1 MAADKEKSS
10 FVICSYAFSTL
21 DIFKSR
27 PQSKNKFQDTLWHK
41 VFDSRVSQVVLV
53 VKILPAMQDTQETQ
67 VHSLGQEDA
76 LEKGMAT
83 HSSIL
88 ACRIPWTEEPG
99 GLLESIGS
107 HRVGHDWSDLA
118 CTHAYLTQ
126 TNHLWISFGNIP
138 EDLFLRRD
146 VKSACFWDG
155 TSLTFRK
162 HLWWALMIPF
172 CPSHHSGGFL
182 VFFFWPH
189 HAARGIL
196 VPWSGIKPAPHGAQK
211 S

>member
-10 FVICSYAFSTL
+10 FVICSYASPTL

-53 VKILPAMQDTQETQ
+53 VKTLPAMQDTQETQ
-67 VHSLGQEDA
+67 VRSLGQEDA

-107 HRVGHDWSDLA
+107 HRVGHD
-118 CTHAYLTQ
+118 
-126 TNHLWISFGNIP
+126 
-138 EDLFLRRD
+138 
-146 VKSACFWDG
+146 
-155 TSLTFRK
+155 
-162 HLWWALMIPF
+162 
-172 CPSHHSGGFL
+172 
-182 VFFFWPH
+182 
-189 HAARGIL
+189 
-196 VPWSGIKPAPHGAQK
+196 
-211 S
+211 

>member
-21 DIFKSR
+21 DIFESR

-67 VHSLGQEDA
+67 VRSLGQEDA

-88 ACRIPWTEEPG
+88 A
-99 GLLESIGS
+99 
-107 HRVGHDWSDLA
+107 
-118 CTHAYLTQ
+118 
-126 TNHLWISFGNIP
+126 
-138 EDLFLRRD
+138 
-146 VKSACFWDG
+146 
-155 TSLTFRK
+155 
-162 HLWWALMIPF
+162 
-172 CPSHHSGGFL
+172 
-182 VFFFWPH
+182 
-189 HAARGIL
+189 
-196 VPWSGIKPAPHGAQK
+196 
-211 S
+211 